1 MNRLNLIKQYNKDRD
16 KAVLSL
22 DVETFKT
29 FCKKWGNPIPP
40 TDRVIEITM
49 RKMACH
55 ITSLPSE
62 FRAEAKKWLENNGF
76 DDRLGG

>member
-22 DVETFKT
+22 DVETFKA

-40 TDRVIEITM
+40 TDRVIEVTM

-55 ITSLPSE
+55 IPSLPSE
-62 FRAEAKKWLENNGF
+62 FRAEAKKWLEDREF
-76 DDRLGG
+76 DDKLGE